1 MFLLKGILRES
12 QPSRFNTHTMRK
24 EELKLKFQA
33 SERMEAAATE
43 TKTNMHNYSAMHEG
57 STDFDKS
64 KTKMGVAA
72 AKKSTK
78 RKSLSK
84 RSKPS
89 NSVSN
94 KDSEEPTG
102 D

>member
-1 MFLLKGILRES
+1 
-12 QPSRFNTHTMRK
+12 
-24 EELKLKFQA
+24 
-33 SERMEAAATE
+33 MEAAATE

-78 RKSLSK
+78 RKSLLK
-84 RSKPS
+84 RTKPS
-89 NSVSN
+89 NPVSN